1 MKKNIRASFREIKCS
16 DNKPSEKS
24 VSDSR
29 SILVF
34 KEFDGDESRKFV
46 ERLIELESKD
56 PGKDIKIFIN
66 SPGGY
71 VTSLLCMVDAINLV
85 RPEIKTYCIGEAAS
99 AASILLMCGTKGKRY
114 ITKHSR
120 VLLHQVSSGAYGHIA
135 DVKISVEETG
145 RINALLMEIILERT
159 RIKRGDLKKL
169 IERDCWLTAQEAL
182 KYGLVDKIL

>member
-1 MKKNIRASFREIKCS
+1 MKSNINASLRGIKCS
-16 DNKPSEKS
+16 DNKPSTKS
-24 VSDSR
+24 GSDSR

-34 KEFDGDESRKFV
+34 KEFDGEGAQSYV
-46 ERLIELESKD
+46 EKLIELESKD
-56 PGKDIKIFIN
+56 PEKDIKIFIN

-71 VTSLLCMVDAINLV
+71 VTSLLCMLDAMNLV

-99 AASILLMCGTKGKRY
+99 AAAILLMCGTKGKRY
-114 ITKHSR
+114 ITRHSR
-120 VLLHQVSSGAYGHIA
+120 VLLHQISSGARGHIA

-159 RIKRGDLKKL
+159 KIKRDDLKKL
-169 IERDCWLTAQEAL
+169 IERDCWLTAQESL